1 MNVRKWVA
9 ILVIALLGMLGLLTV
24 PTGAKAATSS
34 ETNLQTKLTSFFA
47 TQKGNYTLAL
57 RELDSPNHEVDID
70 ANRRIEPASVI
81 KLFYAWAALQEVDAG
96 HVVLSNQLQP
106 GFTWDTCM
114 SLMIKVS
121 DNDCASWVR
130 EAIGNAAFNLK
141 LAEAGY
147 ENTRVVLDSL
157 TGKYKTKYTTA
168 ADTALL
174 LKRLQTGTAL
184 SSTSTTYFKNLLRAQ
199 VFRSRI
205 TAGVQAGTTV
215 LNKGGELWVS
225 SGWTESDAAIV
236 LGPETNYVLVV
247 FGRNNAMNASIA
259 QASTIVYEHL
269 QGSTVTTPSSFPP
282 RQYLTNLKVWVRSK
296 PAGKK
301 LYQVPLRTA
310 IVLYYADRDWVKI
323 KPYGKPA
330 GYLKFSALNL
340 RSQYVWP

>member
-1 MNVRKWVA
+1 MKVRKWVA

-24 PTGAKAATSS
+24 PTGAKAATVS
-34 ETNLQTKLTSFFA
+34 ETSLQTKLSTFFA

-57 RELDSPNHEVDID
+57 RELDSPNREVDVD

-81 KLFYAWAALQEVDAG
+81 KLFYAWAALSEVDAG
-96 HVVLSNQLQP
+96 RVNLSSQLQP
-106 GFTWDTCM
+106 GFTWDACM

-130 EAIGNAAFNLK
+130 EAIGNAALNRK
-141 LAEAGY
+141 LADTGY
-147 ENTRVVLDSL
+147 ANTRVVLDSIS
-157 TGKYKTKYTTA
+157 GKYKTKYTTA

-174 LKRLQTGTAL
+174 LKRLQIGTAL
-184 SSTSTTYFKNLLRAQ
+184 SSSSTTYFKNLLRAQ

-236 LGPETNYVLVV
+236 YGPETKYVLVV
-247 FGRNNAMNASIA
+247 FGRNNAMNTSIA
-259 QASTIVYEHL
+259 KASTIVYEHL
-269 QGSTVTTPSSFPP
+269 QGANVTSPSIFPA
-282 RQYLTNLKVWVRSK
+282 RQYLTNLKVWVRAK

-301 LYQVPLRTA
+301 LYQLPLGTA
-310 IVLYYADRDWVKI
+310 VLLYYAERDWVKV
-323 KPYGKPA
+323 KPNGKSA
-330 GYLKFSALNL
+330 GYLKFSNLNL